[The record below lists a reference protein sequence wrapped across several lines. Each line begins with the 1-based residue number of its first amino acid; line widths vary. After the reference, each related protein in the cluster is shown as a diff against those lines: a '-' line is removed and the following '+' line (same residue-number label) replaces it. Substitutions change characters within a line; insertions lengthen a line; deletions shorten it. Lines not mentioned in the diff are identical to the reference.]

1 MNFDLLIEKAKQ
13 ANITEIEIYYQHSKG
28 LNISLFNGQVDK
40 NVMHN
45 TTGIAV
51 RGMYNGQMGYV
62 SSENLSDENIELIIK
77 KLIDSASVLTS
88 KEKSFIFSGSE
99 SYPEIKQTKALF
111 LAISPQE
118 KIDLLKKLEAK
129 IKAKDLRITSVG
141 NCMYQEAKVE
151 TIIQNSKGLY
161 LEKSNSYCY
170 VYASCVAKDNSD
182 VKSGFDYLVVNDF
195 NDIDIDKLATSIANK
210 AVGLLNAS
218 PVLSKKYPL
227 ILENKVF
234 ADILGAFQPMFS
246 GEAVLKKLT
255 LLKDKLGEQIVSDKI
270 TLIDDPLFEESFLQS
285 AFDDEGVSCYQKEII
300 KDGKLIT
307 FLHNLKTANALNT
320 KSTGNGFKNGLNSP
334 LGVHSSNLHIQKGD
348 TSLDDMIKSIDEGLL
363 ITQVAGLHSGVN
375 PVSGDFSLQATG
387 YLIEANKITRPV
399 SLIVIAGNFLEMLN
413 NVEEIGD
420 DLTFSIQQIGAP
432 SIKIKS
438 LQVSGI

>member
-77 KLIDSASVLTS
+77 KLIDNASVLTS

-210 AVGLLNAS
+210 AGGLLNAS

-300 KDGKLIT
+300 KD
-307 FLHNLKTANALNT
+307 
-320 KSTGNGFKNGLNSP
+320 
-334 LGVHSSNLHIQKGD
+334 
-348 TSLDDMIKSIDEGLL
+348 
-363 ITQVAGLHSGVN
+363 VN
-375 PVSGDFSLQATG
+375 
-387 YLIEANKITRPV
+387 
-399 SLIVIAGNFLEMLN
+399 
-413 NVEEIGD
+413 
-420 DLTFSIQQIGAP
+420 
-432 SIKIKS
+432 
-438 LQVSGI
+438 